1 MSCYGFKSPGNRFKI
16 PDCSLTLFRRS
27 IRSGTLES
35 VLCDPTIISFFFAR
49 VKATLILCQS
59 PSSEEAELLGFS
71 RDLTKDTNMQSLSL
85 PYKM

>member
-1 MSCYGFKSPGNRFKI
+1 MIDGINNITQHHIS
-16 PDCSLTLFRRS
+16 CSLSLT
-27 IRSGTLES
+27 
-35 VLCDPTIISFFFAR
+35 FAR